1 MLLNSL
7 KKLYFNRA
15 DYKKES
21 YISFIFLHQGYLNPK
36 IRGECRKAIRVGTT
50 KSTNFIM
57 ENLGFHK
64 TKLYSLIL
72 AGVAFISLLL
82 PWISVSAGGFGGA
95 SKNGFGGWG
104 LLVLLGIGAVAAA
117 CFMGNKALTFDDM
130 GRKLVLGGFG
140 AIAGGAA
147 IYLIR
152 IFTMGGGKYG
162 GIVKVSPGLGLFLGL
177 VAGAI
182 GLLLLLGIIKVPKS
196 IDDKV
201 K

>member
-1 MLLNSL
+1 MD
-7 KKLYFNRA
+7 FE
-15 DYKKES
+15 KES
-21 YISFIFLHQGYLNPK
+21 YISFIFPTQGYLNPK
-36 IRGECRKAIRVGTT
+36 NRGEYRKAIRVGTT
-50 KSTNFIM
+50 KSTKFVM
-57 ENLGFHK
+57 EKLGFHK
-64 TKLYSLIL
+64 SKLYSLIL
-72 AGVAFISLLL
+72 AGVALISLLL
-82 PWISVSAGGFGGA
+82 PWITVSAGGFGGA

-104 LLVLLGIGAVAAA
+104 LLVLIGIGLVAAA
-117 CFMGNKALTFDDM
+117 CFMGNKALAFDDM

-140 AIAGGAA
+140 AIAAGAA

-162 GIVKVSPGLGLFLGL
+162 GIVKVSPGFGLFLGL

-182 GLLLLLGIIKVPKS
+182 GLLLQLGMIKVPKS